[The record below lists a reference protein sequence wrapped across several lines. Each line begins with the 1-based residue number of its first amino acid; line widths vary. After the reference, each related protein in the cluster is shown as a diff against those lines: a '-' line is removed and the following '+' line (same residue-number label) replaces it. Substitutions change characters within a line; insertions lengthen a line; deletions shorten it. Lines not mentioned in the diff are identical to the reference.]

1 MAEIR
6 CSTQDEY
13 VLNTGGILAS
23 LEKFSTLF
31 GLKHGYILFVTAE
44 LVSKNIQ
51 IFKERCYSSI
61 GFVIRE
67 LSYSIHRRQGT
78 KEAFDHFMMML

>member
-1 MAEIR
+1 MEIR

-13 VLNTGGILAS
+13 VLNTGEILAS

-51 IFKERCYSSI
+51 GKDVTVQQALSS
-61 GFVIRE
+61 VN
-67 LSYSIHRRQGT
+67 LAT
-78 KEAFDHFMMML
+78 AFTED

>member
-13 VLNTGGILAS
+13 VLNTGEILAS
-23 LEKFSTLF
+23 LETFSTLF
-31 GLKHGYILFVTAE
+31 GLKLGYILFVTAE

-51 IFKERCYSSI
+51 GKDVTVQQALSS
-61 GFVIRE
+61 VN
-67 LSYSIHRRQGT
+67 LAT
-78 KEAFDHFMMML
+78 AFTEDKGQKRLLIIL